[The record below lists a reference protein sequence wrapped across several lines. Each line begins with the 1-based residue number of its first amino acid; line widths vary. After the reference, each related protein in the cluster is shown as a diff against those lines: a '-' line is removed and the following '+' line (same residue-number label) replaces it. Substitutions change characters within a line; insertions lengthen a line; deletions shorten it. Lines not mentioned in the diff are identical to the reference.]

1 MVKTGDAAACL
12 LLVATTMLKTRENLD
27 DRKMIS
33 ADAVDVLVAARSHV
47 VAAKQ
52 CIITS

>member
-12 LLVATTMLKTRENLD
+12 LPVAATMLKTRENLD
-27 DRKMIS
+27 GCKMIF
-33 ADAVDVLVAARSHV
+33 ADAVDVLVAAHSHV

-52 CIITS
+52 NIITS